1 MLQVKKSSSR
11 ILFFIETLIKGVL
24 SIGFVPIT
32 SLILLPVYTT
42 NLTLYEFGVYGVLMV
57 YINNVSFVVNPGIMS
72 VVIREF
78 KNEDSQLA
86 KKYFIQV
93 FQLSFLIGFVASL
106 GAVIYIIISQDSD
119 VANLFSYLAIFFIG
133 ISLQPVK
140 LWLNFEASLGHFRQ
154 ISRISLVL
162 ILLSIVLTLCII
174 YLLNL
179 NLLGRVFPML
189 FINIS
194 LLIIALRKHKF
205 LLRFDRN
212 ILLSLMSQSIRYFL
226 TIMSNHVYLIFPVL
240 YLKHNYDIET
250 VGLFTFGLYLASLP
264 NALVEGIGF
273 VWTPRYYHQKN
284 MGLGA
289 ATKKEL
295 FFWVLV
301 LLFSFLI
308 LYMILSFLSKSVTNI
323 AEVYQL
329 LPVLF
334 IYATVN
340 GITKIIVPIANYTYN
355 YWDQSKVN
363 IFITAL
369 YLLSSLIFLPNLY
382 QTIVLLV
389 LSRVLILLG
398 YVVLNREDFKVL
410 MSVR

>member
-1 MLQVKKSSSR
+1 MLQVKKSSNR
-11 ILFFIETLIKGVL
+11 ILFFIDTLIKGVL

-57 YINNVSFVVNPGIMS
+57 YINNVSFAVNPGIMS

-86 KKYFIQV
+86 KKHFIQV
-93 FQLSFLIGFVASL
+93 FQLFFFVGFIASS
-106 GAVIYIIISQDSD
+106 GAIIYIIMSQDSIVSD
-119 VANLFSYLAIFFIG
+119 LFSYLAIFFIG

-140 LWLNFEASLGHFRQ
+140 LWLNFEASLGNFRQ

-179 NLLGRVFPML
+179 NLMGRVFPML

-194 LLIIALRKHKF
+194 LLIFVLRKHRF
-205 LLRFDRN
+205 LFRFDRN
-212 ILLSLMSQSIRYFL
+212 IILSVLSQSMRYFL
-226 TIMSNHVYLIFPVL
+226 TILSNHIYLIFPVI
-240 YLKHNYDIET
+240 YLKHNYDLES

-273 VWTPRYYHQKN
+273 VWTPRYYQQKN
-284 MGLGA
+284 MGIGV

-295 FFWVLV
+295 VFWILV
-301 LLFSFLI
+301 MLFSFLT
-308 LYMILSFLSKSVTNI
+308 LYIILSFLSNSIANI
-323 AEVYQL
+323 AEVHQL

-334 IYATVN
+334 AYATVN
-340 GITKIIVPIANYTYN
+340 GVAKIIAPISNYTYN

-363 IFITAL
+363 IFITVL

-389 LSRVLILLG
+389 LSRVLIVLG
-398 YVVLNREDFKVL
+398 YVVLNKDDFKIL
-410 MSVR
+410 MSAR